1 MNKKQW
7 YELFSY
13 NKEEGTRTIAT
24 FDTYLEALQEKIRLE
39 GLNKVQI
46 LHIDKWEDTDNPRK
60 IEDVK

>member
-13 NKEEGTRTIAT
+13 SKEEGTRTIET
-24 FDTYLEALQEKIRLE
+24 FDTYLEALQAKVKMEETNKNIK
-39 GLNKVQI
+39 LN
-46 LHIDKWEDTDNPRK
+46 IDKWEDTDNPRI